1 MKELIEKIES
11 LISDTEVNIE
21 NLYDDKNCYSPRH
34 YNAID
39 IKIECEKEHLE
50 SLNNFLKEIQEQESK
65 PFNPVECGLIFDD
78 DENAE
83 HDGWFITKQYENNKT
98 LRTVLIHVFD
108 NKYSICVQAF
118 ITNKWVFQFYVIN
131 VITIPNHRQGVE
143 LLRNLGV
150 IE

>member
-1 MKELIEKIES
+1 MKELIEKIKE
-11 LISDTEVNIE
+11 LQDVFKFHCCQVT
-21 NLYDDKNCYSPRH
+21 
-34 YNAID
+34 
-39 IKIECEKEHLE
+39 CEQIIGM
-50 SLNNFLKEIQEQESK
+50 IQEQESK
-65 PFNPVECGLIFDD
+65 PFNPVECGLIYDD
-78 DENAE
+78 NENAE

-118 ITNKWVFQFYVIN
+118 INNKWVFQFYVIN